1 MTGGIRFAS
10 NLGGLSLEKRIKE
23 IRRVYNLNQTQF
35 AEKIGLKQPTIAGYE
50 NGKDVPMSTI
60 VTICQIFPEIN
71 KDWLRTGKGEMKL
84 EQSED
89 DVECLV
95 NIMRGANEN
104 KKHLVR
110 ILANMPDEML
120 DEMISY
126 LKKEIK

>member
-1 MTGGIRFAS
+1 M
-10 NLGGLSLEKRIKE
+10 EKRIKE

>member
-1 MTGGIRFAS
+1 M
-10 NLGGLSLEKRIKE
+10 EKRIKE

-71 KDWLRTGKGEMKL
+71 KVWLCTGEGEMKL
-84 EQSED
+84 EQSVD
-89 DVECLV
+89 DAERMGRLV
-95 NIMRGANEN
+95 FGMSEN
-104 KKHLVR
+104 KKKLFRFLVD
-110 ILANMPDEML
+110 MPDELL

-126 LKKEIK
+126 LRKEIK